1 MGRDILKDVPY
12 QDANR
17 NHKKNL
23 PIIWFMPTLTLPKG
37 NEKKIME
44 AKRVI
49 HVPVNKG
56 QFIID
61 ILLKKKTSKI
71 SAPHSQTIEDSDA
84 NI

>member
-1 MGRDILKDVPY
+1 MVYAHPNITKRERK
-12 QDANR
+12 
-17 NHKKNL
+17 
-23 PIIWFMPTLTLPKG
+23 
-37 NEKKIME
+37 KKIME